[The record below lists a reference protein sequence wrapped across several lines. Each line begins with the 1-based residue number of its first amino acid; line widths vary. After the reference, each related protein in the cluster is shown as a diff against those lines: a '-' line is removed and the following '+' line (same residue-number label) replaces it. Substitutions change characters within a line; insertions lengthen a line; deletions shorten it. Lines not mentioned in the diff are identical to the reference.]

1 MRITITSIQ
10 LRSPWQFFTLAN
22 HGRKIQAQA
31 KKTPGFVKMKN
42 TGWGRNHYTLSI
54 WETDAAMKQFARSG
68 AHLEAMK
75 QSAKLAH
82 ELRTFTFEAEAIP
95 NWKEV
100 KRMLAEKGKVMQF
113 Q

>member
-22 HGRKIQAQA
+22 HGRKIQGQA

-42 TGWGRNHYTLSI
+42 TGWGKMHYTLSI
-54 WETDAAMKQFARSG
+54 WDSDAAMKQFARAG

-75 QSAKLAH
+75 QSAKLSQ
-82 ELRTFTFEAEAIP
+82 EIRTYSFETDAIP
-95 NWKEV
+95 DWKAA
-100 KRMLAEKGKVMQF
+100 KQLLREKGKVMKF
-113 Q
+113 